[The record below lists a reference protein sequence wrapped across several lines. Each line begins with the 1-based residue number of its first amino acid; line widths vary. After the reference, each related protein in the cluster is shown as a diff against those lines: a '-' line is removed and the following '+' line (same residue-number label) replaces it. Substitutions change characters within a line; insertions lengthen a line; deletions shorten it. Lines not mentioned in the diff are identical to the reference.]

1 MTFELSKNFHGV
13 GIGPLSKILAVNIFS
28 ISIQNRHKI
37 KLDKIWLSM
46 NSRMWVWFPIATFCH
61 MWLLRCDRM
70 VFLITSGSTGLHLMI
85 FSILLKA
92 LCSFWKLNVKRQCLS
107 TIHIGCHLMFFLK
120 KKSSEARVKWK
131 VISHTPIQLINCY
144 GMAFFKS
151 EFRKFECR

>member
-1 MTFELSKNFHGV
+1 MYFKLSKNFHGV

-46 NSRMWVWFPIATFCH
+46 NSRMWVWFPIATSCH
-61 MWLLRCDRM
+61 MWLIRCDRM

-120 KKSSEARVKWK
+120 KKKFWGTREMESYFTHSNPTNKLLW
-131 VISHTPIQLINCY
+131 N
-144 GMAFFKS
+144 GFFKS